1 MGESMPKWFSEDEKA
16 WIERRLLE
24 QGQRLFSIY
33 GLKKTSVDEVAQ
45 AAGISKGSFYRF
57 YDSKEALFMKVV
69 EQVEGQVREQI
80 LAAVDLPGPTPRA
93 RLFAILKKAFAVFLE
108 TPLLRSFTGSDYDQI
123 IRRIPAESFEGHLTN
138 DMAFFESLIARCQR
152 SGIPVQAP
160 PRQIAGL
167 LFPLVLGMLPQDDRG
182 PAAFPGSVDLHLELI
197 AAYCLG
203 EVELQLQDP
212 LDSRSEPARGR
223 ER

>member
-1 MGESMPKWFSEDEKA
+1 MGESMPKWFSEEEKA

-24 QGQRLFSIY
+24 QGQRLFSLY
-33 GLKKTSVDEVAQ
+33 GLKKTNVDEIAR

-138 DMAFFESLIARCQR
+138 DMTFFESLIARCQR
-152 SGIPVQAP
+152 SGIPVQVP

-182 PAAFPGSVDLHLELI
+182 PTAFPGSVDMHLELI

-203 EVELQLQDP
+203 EVELQLQDTP
-212 LDSRSEPARGR
+212 DPRSEPAQGR